1 VGTVIASGFTLG
13 NIIRKRMGPP
23 PLFLSPSYFT
33 PLLPLVEQS
42 PRFPQL
48 DAFAM
53 TCYYG

>member
-42 PRFPQL
+42 PLSCPIATIRH
-48 DAFAM
+48 
-53 TCYYG
+53 